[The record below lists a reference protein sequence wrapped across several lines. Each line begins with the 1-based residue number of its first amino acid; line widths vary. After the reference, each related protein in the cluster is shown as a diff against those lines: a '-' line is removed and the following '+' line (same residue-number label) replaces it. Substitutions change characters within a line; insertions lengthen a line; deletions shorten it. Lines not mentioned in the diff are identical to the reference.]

1 MLEDTLGQLRA
12 RGASIP
18 VCTIG
23 DPLDPASLPVLEELA
38 GSPLRGA
45 RLDMYR
51 SMDGVTLAW
60 ALEDPVLGAMGGG
73 LMIPGSLPAALRGG
87 ATEESEPQQGV
98 LWHGDEPPELLAQLR
113 RMTIINSVPGR
124 NDFVAMIEDENQDR
138 AYFLED
144 GSLKPLVP
152 DLSTCL
158 VLMIQYA
165 GAEGLL
171 AHLVRADWEDRLE
184 RDPRLSW
191 LRNR

>member
-1 MLEDTLGQLRA
+1 MGTYRRATELKAANAAPLARSMLRA
-12 RGASIP
+12 KPDRGQSAQ
-18 VCTIG
+18 
-23 DPLDPASLPVLEELA
+23 VL
-38 GSPLRGA
+38 
-45 RLDMYR
+45 
-51 SMDGVTLAW
+51 
-60 ALEDPVLGAMGGG
+60 
-73 LMIPGSLPAALRGG
+73 AALRGG

-124 NDFVAMIEDENQDR
+124 NDFVAVIENENQDR

-184 RDPRLSW
+184 RDPRLAW